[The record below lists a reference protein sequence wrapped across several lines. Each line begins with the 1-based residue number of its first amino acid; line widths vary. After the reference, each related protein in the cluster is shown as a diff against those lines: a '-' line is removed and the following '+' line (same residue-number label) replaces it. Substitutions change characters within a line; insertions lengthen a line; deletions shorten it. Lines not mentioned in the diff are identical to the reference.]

1 MNQLNRQRSSN
12 VQPVRLS
19 RVRKQATKYCEVCG
33 DTTKG
38 NHFGGLCCNSCK
50 AFFRR
55 SVYNKNYLGFCC
67 SRRGKCAISTS
78 TRKDCRYCRIHR
90 CFAIGMEE
98 GLVLTEKDRH
108 TSIEGQYKLRARQF
122 IKTSTRANLLIS
134 YSSSIS
140 EINQVPSNPMNYSK
154 QRIERLGHF
163 LSTIE
168 IKEIELILTNFSQVY
183 HQQAIAAGDDPSEI
197 FKVSNKLIYNY
208 WPIICNSSINFF

>member
-1 MNQLNRQRSSN
+1 MNHFNHQESSN
-12 VQPVRLS
+12 VQSVRLS
-19 RVRKQATKYCEVCG
+19 RVGKHVTKYCEVCG

-67 SRRGKCAISTS
+67 SQRGQCAISTS
-78 TRKDCRYCRIHR
+78 SRKDCRYCRIHR

-98 GLVLTEKDRH
+98 SLVLTKKDRH
-108 TSIEGQYKLRARQF
+108 TSTEEQYKLRARQF

-140 EINQVPSNPMNYSK
+140 EINQVPFNPMNHNK
-154 QRIERLGHF
+154 QRIGHF
-163 LSTIE
+163 LSAME
-168 IKEIELILTNFSQVY
+168 IKEIELILTNFSQLY
-183 HQQAIAAGDDPSEI
+183 HQQATAADDNPSKI

-208 WPIICNSSINFF
+208 H